1 MHLSGRCWCWSALLL
16 AGLLL
21 ATAAAAEQRSETL
34 VFKDFESGG
43 LSWWSETSGA
53 SLTNETAWSGNRSCK
68 FDHEDGSIDHLKLD
82 KTDFEFAEGYVY
94 YLNLTVNITSI
105 ERVQGSGDVYLD
117 LLSLRPTSGAS
128 QLSLRVYANGSLR
141 TLLANI
147 SSGYQEELWL
157 EEAWNFSE
165 WFAMLVVL
173 DLIGDNASFG
183 LQGEEYYSTQHLGW
197 VGEEHPTRLLIGEIN
212 SDQDA
217 IWYTDHFY
225 FARVWYESDP
235 VPIPPGDPGWVG
247 NASDYDELP
256 GKGADS
262 FSGTVLLRAWDHHAF
277 HFSVNTGGQIN
288 YDINVAI
295 GGPVDFYLMTEGQYK
310 RFIDITVWQFSYI
323 KGRQHGYSWSGYHSE
338 SGDFVLVIDND
349 EISADG
355 ASPTSDV
362 VYEISFDVEAS
373 FLPGPSPALLLAGLG
388 VAARLTRR
396 GG

>member
-1 MHLSGRCWCWSALLL
+1 MYLSGKCWCWSALLF
-16 AGLLL
+16 AGLLI
-21 ATAAAAEQRSETL
+21 ATAAAAEKQDEVL
-34 VFKDFESGG
+34 AWQNFESDDLG
-43 LSWWSETSGA
+43 WWSDTSGA
-53 SLTNETAWSGNRSCK
+53 SVTNESAWWDNQSCK
-68 FDHEDGSIDHLKLD
+68 FDHENGSIDHLKLEKNGIALED
-82 KTDFEFAEGYVY
+82 DYIY
-94 YLNLTVNITSI
+94 YLMLAVNITSI

-117 LLSLRPTSGAS
+117 LLSLRPSSGAA
-128 QLSLRVYANGSLR
+128 QLNLRAYANGSLR
-141 TLLANI
+141 TLLVNI
-147 SSGYQEELWL
+147 SSGHQEELWL
-157 EEAWNFSE
+157 QEAWNFSE

-183 LQGEEYYSTQHLGW
+183 LQGDEYHSTQRLGW
-197 VGEEHPTRLLIGEIN
+197 VGEERPTRLLIGEIN

-217 IWYTDHFY
+217 IWYADHFY
-225 FARVWYESDP
+225 SARAWYEPTP

-247 NASDYDELP
+247 NASDYDGLP
-256 GKGADS
+256 RKGADS

-277 HFSVNTGGQIN
+277 HFSIGTGGKIN
-288 YDINVAI
+288 YDINVTI
-295 GGPVDFYLMTEGQYK
+295 GGPVDFYLMTEGQYS
-310 RFIDITVWQFSYI
+310 RFIDFTVWQFSYI

-362 VYEISFDVEAS
+362 VYEINFDVEES